1 MLTIEGKKKKKT
13 KTQQEVDDFLYE
25 LPNTIPNLELGDGL
39 LNFLGTTAQNVF
51 DNNAPPPKKE
61 EEEEILKDIMDK
73 YEIEKIRD
81 TMVETGSQVPESF
94 CFFLWWR

>member
-1 MLTIEGKKKKKT
+1 M
-13 KTQQEVDDFLYE
+13 KTQQEVHGFLYE
-25 LPNTIPNLELGDGL
+25 LPNTIPNLKLGDGL

-61 EEEEILKDIMDK
+61 EEEEILKDIMDE

-81 TMVETGSQVPESF
+81 TMVETAQVLESF
-94 CFFLWWR
+94 FFFFMVEIVNSL